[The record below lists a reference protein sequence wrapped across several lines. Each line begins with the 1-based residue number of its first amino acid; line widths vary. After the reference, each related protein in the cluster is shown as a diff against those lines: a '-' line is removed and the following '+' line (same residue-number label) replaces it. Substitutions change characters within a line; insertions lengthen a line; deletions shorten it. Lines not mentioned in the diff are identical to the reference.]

1 MVAKGLYY
9 CDNLGNNNWVE
20 GKVQKD
26 QSLYLKNVNKNDQN
40 STVFAFD
47 SFNFFVELRHEKRE
61 KNHYSYKN
69 EQQNRNF
76 PTFITFDSFKFF

>member
-1 MVAKGLYY
+1 MVLNFLPLLFIPHHDIVKWEKLNLVMVAKGLYY

-47 SFNFFVELRHEKRE
+47 SFNFFVELRHEK
-61 KNHYSYKN
+61 
-69 EQQNRNF
+69 
-76 PTFITFDSFKFF
+76 